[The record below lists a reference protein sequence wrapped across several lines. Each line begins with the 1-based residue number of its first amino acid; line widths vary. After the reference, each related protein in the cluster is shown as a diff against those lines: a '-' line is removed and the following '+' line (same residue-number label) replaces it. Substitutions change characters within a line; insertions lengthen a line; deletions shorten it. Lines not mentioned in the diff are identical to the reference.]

1 MHTRLLTSKIAG
13 ALAGLGLI
21 LGLAAPAWADHEDSE
36 ETTIIF
42 APGLLTSTTTTT
54 GLVVAS
60 SPVITTSS
68 TTSSTSDALD
78 GDGCCHRCHAMSTY
92 IDQNGATME
101 QDIAMGGGQSVAD
114 LAAIIALPDDARAAF
129 GKALRRNKGAFTAIL
144 RAEGMTSQE
153 RGVAF
158 TRALRAAFEADKQL
172 AALL

>member
-1 MHTRLLTSKIAG
+1 MRTRLLTSKIAG
-13 ALAGLGLI
+13 VLTALGLVM
-21 LGLAAPAWADHEDSE
+21 GLASPAWADHEDSE
-36 ETTIIF
+36 QTTIIF
-42 APGLLTSTTTTT
+42 APGLLLTTTTTT
-54 GLVVAS
+54 GVVAAS
-60 SPVITTSS
+60 SPMITTSS

-78 GDGCCHRCHAMSTY
+78 VNGCRCRALSAY
-92 IDQNGATME
+92 IDQNGAAME

-114 LAAIIALPDDARAAF
+114 LAALLALPDDARAAF

-158 TRALRAAFEADKQL
+158 ARALRAAFEADKQL